1 MAEDGQTQQDALA
14 EPEQGFRARLKRAK
28 DGFREGARV
37 YRRMVGYLARHKLAI
52 FLVVLSSGLV
62 AALEVGGIASL
73 APVVDLFFKKD
84 AVVLNK
90 YPFMES
96 EYGQRVVQFV
106 TDVVLADRVKAL
118 MCFAAAVA
126 TITFLRSVFA
136 IIKEYLGAMVGFKIT
151 LDLRQ
156 DLFDRIIHA
165 PLPFFSKEG
174 VARTVARIIVD
185 AGSVNQG
192 LTVLFQD
199 AIVEQLKF
207 IGFVALAFCL
217 NWRWALLAFVAL
229 PAIAYALARSMQR
242 IRRYT
247 RRSLD
252 KTATLQTLLHEFL
265 YGIRVVKAFLME
277 DYSKERHRSEQ
288 LKLLRY
294 FRKGTFARTAI
305 GPTTEAFGVA
315 GLCLFIALV
324 GAQVLRA
331 NVDPGRFV
339 AFFGAVFMVYQPL
352 RKTTKVAGA
361 IQVSLVAGQRVFEFM
376 DTQIEVLEAPDAE
389 RIGPLQRSLNIE
401 NVCFGYDGE
410 RNVLDN
416 VSLEV
421 SNGEVVAIVGLSG
434 AGKSTMASLV
444 PRFYDPGSGKIE
456 LDGVDLR
463 TVTLKSL
470 REQIAVVTQHPILF
484 HDTIKENIMF
494 GTHDA
499 SDEQILWAA
508 KIANAHDFITRLPE
522 GYNTVLG
529 EGGMTLSGGERQR
542 IAIARAILSDPVILI
557 LDEPTSSL
565 DAESEE
571 IVADALIH
579 AMEGRTTIVV
589 SHRFS
594 LVRRA
599 SKILVL
605 DQGRVE
611 ACGSHEE
618 LLEKSPT
625 YIKLF
630 TSGDLA

>member
-1 MAEDGQTQQDALA
+1 MAENKAGRKGL
-14 EPEQGFRARLKRAK
+14 RARLLRARA
-28 DGFREGARV
+28 GFRDAARV
-37 YRRMVGYLARHKLAI
+37 FKRMVGYLARHKLAI
-52 FLVVLSSGLV
+52 CLVVVSSGLV
-62 AALEVGGIASL
+62 AALEVGSIASL
-73 APVVDLFFKKD
+73 GPVVDLLFKKD
-84 AVVLNK
+84 AAVLNK
-90 YPFMES
+90 YPLMQS

-106 TDVVLADRVKAL
+106 RDVVLADPVKAL
-118 MCFAAAVA
+118 LCFAAAVA

-136 IIKEYLGAMVGFKIT
+136 IIKEYLGAMIGFKIT

-174 VARTVARIIVD
+174 VARTVARIVVD
-185 AGSVNQG
+185 AGSVNTG

-199 AIVEQLKF
+199 AVVEQLKI
-207 IGFVALAFCL
+207 IGFVGVAFWL
-217 NWRWALLAFVAL
+217 NWRWALLAFLGL
-229 PAIAYALARSMQR
+229 PAIAYALARSMRR
-242 IRRYT
+242 ISRYT

-252 KTATLQTLLHEFL
+252 KTASLQTLLHEFL

-277 DYSKERHRSEQ
+277 DYSKDRHRSEQ
-288 LKLLRY
+288 QKLLRY
-294 FRKGTFARTAI
+294 FRKGTLVRTAL

-315 GLCLFIALV
+315 CLCLFIALA
-324 GAQVLRA
+324 GARVLRED
-331 NVDPGRFV
+331 VDPGPFV
-339 AFFGAVFMVYQPL
+339 LFFGAVLMVYQPL
-352 RKTTKVAGA
+352 KKATKVAGT

-376 DTQIEVLEAPDAE
+376 DTQIEVLEAPDAVA
-389 RIGPLQRSLNIE
+389 IGPLQRSLNME
-401 NVCFGYDGE
+401 NVYFGYDGE
-410 RNVLDN
+410 RKVLEN
-416 VSLEV
+416 VSLDV
-421 SNGEVVAIVGLSG
+421 SKGEVVAIVGLSG
-434 AGKSTMASLV
+434 AGKSTVASLV
-444 PRFYDPGSGKIE
+444 PRFYDPSSGKIE

-470 REQIAVVTQHPILF
+470 REQIGVVTQHPILF
-484 HDTIKENIMF
+484 HDTIRENITF
-494 GTHDA
+494 GTLGA
-499 SDEQILWAA
+499 SRDQIVWAA

-522 GYNTVLG
+522 GYDTVLG

-571 IVADALIH
+571 TVADALIN

-605 DQGRVE
+605 NQGRVE

-618 LLEKSPT
+618 LIENSPT
-625 YIKLF
+625 YVKLF
-630 TSGDLA
+630 PGGDPQ

>member
-1 MAEDGQTQQDALA
+1 MAENKAGR
-14 EPEQGFRARLKRAK
+14 QGIRARLLAAK
-28 DGFREGARV
+28 AGFRDGVKV
-37 YRRMVGYLARHKLAI
+37 YKRMVGYLARHKLAI
-52 FLVVLSSGLV
+52 CAVVVSSGLV

-73 APVVDLFFKKD
+73 APVIDLMFKKD
-84 AVVLNK
+84 AAVLNK
-90 YPFMES
+90 YPLMES

-106 TDVVLADRVKAL
+106 RDVILADPVKAL
-118 MCFAAAVA
+118 LCFAAAVA
-126 TITFLRSVFA
+126 IMTFLRSVFA
-136 IIKEYLGAMVGFKIT
+136 IIKEYLGAMIGFKIT

-174 VARTVARIIVD
+174 VARTVARIVVD
-185 AGSVNQG
+185 AGSVNTG

-199 AIVEQLKF
+199 AVVEQLKF

-217 NWRWALLAFVAL
+217 NWRWALLAFLAL
-229 PAIAYALARSMQR
+229 PAIAYALARSMRR

-288 LKLLRY
+288 QKLLRY
-294 FRKGTFARTAI
+294 FRKGTLARTAI

-331 NVDPGRFV
+331 DADPGPFF
-339 AFFGAVFMVYQPL
+339 AFFGAVLMVYQPL

-361 IQVSLVAGQRVFEFM
+361 IQASMVAGQRVFEFM
-376 DTQIEVLEAPDAE
+376 DTQVEVLESPGVVA
-389 RIGPLQRSLNIE
+389 IGPLQRSLNIE
-401 NVCFGYDGE
+401 NVYFGYDGE
-410 RNVLDN
+410 RNVLEN
-416 VSLEV
+416 VSLDV
-421 SNGEVVAIVGLSG
+421 SKGEVVAIVGLSG
-434 AGKSTMASLV
+434 AGKSTVASLV
-444 PRFYDPGSGKIE
+444 PRFYDPSSGKIE
-456 LDGVDLR
+456 LDGVDLC
-463 TVTLKSL
+463 TVSLKSL

-484 HDTIKENIMF
+484 HDTIRENIMF

-499 SDEQILWAA
+499 SEEQIVRAS
-508 KIANAHDFITRLPE
+508 KIANAHDFITRLPA
-522 GYNTVLG
+522 GYDTVLG

-571 IVADALIH
+571 IVANALIK

-618 LLEKSPT
+618 VLEKSPT
-625 YIKLF
+625 YTKLF
-630 TSGDLA
+630 PGGDLQ